1 MTNMGTYTELINT
14 SQSFRRLLD
23 NIHQQEEQSVDKD
36 QIYPA
41 KSISVSE
48 RDDEEDLLLPIED
61 VEMKREGA
69 VHWRVYVSYLRA
81 GAGFLLGI
89 IFIACMFSLR
99 ELASVF
105 NYWWLAKWSDDENY
119 RYRNLSN
126 CTDLNDER
134 RQIVQA
140 MNETQWKEYRNERFY
155 SYFST

>member
-1 MTNMGTYTELINT
+1 MGTYTELIDT
-14 SQSFRRLLD
+14 SPSFRRLLD
-23 NIHQQEEQSVDKD
+23 NIHQQEEQSVDSYRK
-36 QIYPA
+36 YTA

-48 RDDEEDLLLPIED
+48 KDNEEDLLLSTEH

-81 GAGFLLGI
+81 GAGFIPGI
-89 IFIACMFSLR
+89 FFIACMFSLR

-126 CTDLNDER
+126 CSDLNDQR
-134 RQIVQA
+134 RLIVQA
-140 MNETQWKEYRNERFY
+140 MNETQWREYRNNRFY